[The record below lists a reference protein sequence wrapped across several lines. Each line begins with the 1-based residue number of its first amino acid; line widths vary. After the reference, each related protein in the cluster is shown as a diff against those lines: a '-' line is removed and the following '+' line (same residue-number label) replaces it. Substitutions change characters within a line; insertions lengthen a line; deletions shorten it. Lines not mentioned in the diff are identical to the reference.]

1 MSEFG
6 GQERRW
12 DIYIRDMLDAC
23 LKVDEFTSGLDQA
36 NLLADQRTFDATLFN
51 LALIGEAA
59 TKLPEAT
66 RDANPEIPWRQIIAM
81 RNRIIHG
88 YGAVEPDL
96 VWAAI
101 DHDVPQLIPRLF
113 ALLAETEGRWPAEEG

>member
-1 MSEFG
+1 MSEFEER
-6 GQERRW
+6 ERRW

-23 LKVDEFTSGLDQA
+23 LKVADFTSGLDQA

-59 TKLPEAT
+59 TKIPEAT
-66 RDANPEIPWRQIIAM
+66 RDANPGIPWRQIISM

-101 DHDVPQLIPRLF
+101 DHDVPRLIPTLS
-113 ALLAETEGRWPAEEG
+113 ALLAETEGRWLAEER

>member
-1 MSEFG
+1 MSELES
-6 GQERRW
+6 QERRW
-12 DIYIRDMLDAC
+12 DIYVQDMLDAS
-23 LKVDEFTSGLDQA
+23 LKVIEFTIGLDQVS
-36 NLLADQRTFDATLFN
+36 LLADQRTFDATLFN

-59 TKLPEAT
+59 TKLPKDT
-66 RDANPEIPWRQIIAM
+66 RDDNPGIPWRKIISM

-101 DHDVPQLIPRLF
+101 DHDVPQLVPRLA
-113 ALLAETEGRWPAEEG
+113 ALLAETEGRWPAAES